1 MQPYRPIQTRFRYGF
16 TSIGLT
22 LKLHTVTRRLIK
34 QKARSQTL
42 SFPKVREIVL
52 LLLVSMWFQEL
63 FHSPRWG
70 AFHLSLTVLVHYRSR
85 TTI

>member
-1 MQPYRPIQTRFRYGF
+1 MQQNRPIQTRFRSGF
-16 TSIGLT
+16 TSLGLT

-42 SFPKVREIVL
+42 TDPKVIEIVL
-52 LLLVSMWFQEL
+52 LLLVSMRFQEL
-63 FHSPRWG
+63 FHSPHWG
-70 AFHLSLTVLVHYRSR
+70 TFHLSLTVLVHYRSQ

>member
-1 MQPYRPIQTRFRYGF
+1 MQQNRPIQTRFRYGS

-52 LLLVSMWFQEL
+52 LLLVGMWFQEL

-70 AFHLSLTVLVHYRSR
+70 TFHLSLTVLVHYRSQ